1 VLADSRPSEFLGSKR
16 LEEEWPGYSWRSLLS
31 AGYLRSC
38 CHWQRPEPTLVR
50 PFPWLSAE
58 ECVDLCPCFAILG
71 CYVTTTLITSKIIGD
86 CVIGISCFPK
96 FPSTTLTYFDNHP
109 GSSSF
114 LEEVQVPLNLAPSE
128 VTTNSAGS
136 GGKGTW

>member
-1 VLADSRPSEFLGSKR
+1 MARVQLAEPAIC
-16 LEEEWPGYSWRSLLS
+16 WIPQVLLS
-31 AGYLRSC
+31 LATLSNRPC
-38 CHWQRPEPTLVR
+38 PTVPMAQRRRMT
-50 PFPWLSAE
+50 

-71 CYVTTTLITSKIIGD
+71 CSVTTTLITSKIIGD
-86 CVIGISCFPK
+86 CVIGISCFSK